1 MESQNLLPENDQDL
15 LLAKKLDS
23 LLQMG
28 EGISSVQDP
37 LIQSLLSYRNL
48 EHSNTDSLEAESSEI
63 WDRVLSETQ
72 SPKRGKV
79 TPLKTQRNNTWVWAT
94 AATVLIASFLGIFWF
109 TNLDST
115 VLIAQSGNNI
125 ETISLADGSEV
136 SLRPHT
142 SLYQIEL
149 SETKR
154 AYEINGEAFFVVAKD
169 VNKPFSVSSEH
180 GIITV
185 LGTQFNVSTWGNET
199 NVFLEE
205 GSIRVDD
212 LNQNS
217 LILKPGEKA
226 TIANN
231 LLSNATDADA
241 EEYKDWLNN
250 MIVLKGTPISQV
262 IIEIEHHYQANI
274 DISAMDNEFEL
285 ISGTIPL
292 DELSITLRDLGIILG
307 GTFRQINLDSF
318 TFIPL
323 N

>member
-23 LLQMG
+23 VLQMG
-28 EGISSVQDP
+28 EGVSSIQDP
-37 LIQSLLSYRNL
+37 LIQSLLSYRNE
-48 EHSNTDSLEAESSEI
+48 EHSIIDSLKSESSEI

-72 SPKRGKV
+72 TPKKAKV
-79 TPLKTQRNNTWVWAT
+79 TPIQTRRTNVWAWAT

-109 TNLDST
+109 TNLDNT
-115 VLIAQSGNNI
+115 VLIAQSGNDI
-125 ETISLADGSEV
+125 QTITLADGSEV

-142 SLYQIEL
+142 SLYQVEL

-154 AYEINGEAFFVVAKD
+154 AYEIDGEAFFIVAKD

-185 LGTQFNVSTWGNET
+185 LGTQFNVSTWGDET

-205 GSIRVDD
+205 GSVKIND

-217 LILKPGEKA
+217 LILKPGERA
-226 TIANN
+226 TISGNM
-231 LLSNATDADA
+231 LSNATQADLD
-241 EEYKDWLNN
+241 EYKDWLNN
-250 MIVLKGTPISQV
+250 VIVLKGTPVSQV
-262 IIEIEHHYQANI
+262 IDELEHHYQASI
-274 DISAMDNEFEL
+274 DISAMDNTSEL

-292 DELSITLRDLGIILG
+292 EDLNVTLKDLGIILG
-307 GTFRQINLDSF
+307 GTFREVNSNRF